1 MAMYSRF
8 MRVCLNFMLA
18 ATCLSIFTPG
28 LMAAPIHDFN
38 KALGDTMRHYRWAG
52 YYLHTGNIA
61 LAQLELD
68 GFVLKAGE
76 LSERYALSP
85 PGIFA
90 DDPDW
95 TSDIKYL
102 PITAMAALA
111 ASDTGDV
118 KKAESLLAPVR
129 ARMGSMRRRNGLF
142 LFGDCIDAANGAF
155 DRLWRV
161 RHQPPDFT
169 KPAPVDEMRQDL
181 AVTLYWYRRCQEEA
195 PAAVRGN
202 QQFQRLM
209 EDSVRSL
216 SLIWEA
222 ARNKNSRRII
232 NILREVRSAD
242 RLLYLN
248 FY

>member
-1 MAMYSRF
+1 
-8 MRVCLNFMLA
+8 
-18 ATCLSIFTPG
+18 
-28 LMAAPIHDFN
+28 
-38 KALGDTMRHYRWAG
+38 
-52 YYLHTGNIA
+52 
-61 LAQLELD
+61 
-68 GFVLKAGE
+68 
-76 LSERYALSP
+76 
-85 PGIFA
+85 
-90 DDPDW
+90 
-95 TSDIKYL
+95 
-102 PITAMAALA
+102 LA

-142 LFGDCIDAANGAF
+142 LFADCIDAANGAF

>member
-1 MAMYSRF
+1 MYSRSLRIF
-8 MRVCLNFMLA
+8 LRLVLGA
-18 ATCLSIFTPG
+18 ACFSIFSPA
-28 LMAAPIHDFN
+28 LIAAPIHDFN
-38 KALGDTMRHYRWAG
+38 KTLGETMRHYRWAG
-52 YYLHTGNIA
+52 YYLHTGNIG

-68 GFVLKAGE
+68 SFAAKAGG
-76 LSERYALSP
+76 LSDRYAATP
-85 PGIFA
+85 PGIYA
-90 DDPDW
+90 NDPSW
-95 TSDIKYL
+95 RPDIETL
-102 PITAMAALA
+102 PAAAIEALA
-111 ASDTGDV
+111 ASEAGDI
-118 KKAESLLAPVR
+118 KKTKAILAPVR
-129 ARMGSMRRRNGLF
+129 ARIGDLRRRNGLF
-142 LFGDCIDAANGAF
+142 LFSDCVDAANGAF

-169 KPAPVDEMRQDL
+169 KPVQVDEMRQDL
-181 AVTLYWYRRCQEEA
+181 AVTLYWYRRCQAEA

-209 EDSVRSL
+209 EDSVQSM